1 MPPGTVSSHRVKAM
15 DALEQ
20 TNVLKTWVVLNP
32 KAKAGRAEKIE
43 SELKRKF
50 PESVVRFART
60 FYPGHATSIARRA
73 VAEKAETIVAVGGD
87 GTVREVLNG
96 VFGSR
101 VSIGVV
107 PAGTANDLAVY
118 YRLPGD
124 IDRAGDVILR
134 HRTRP
139 ADVIEVN
146 GECYLTAGGV
156 GLPSEVASIANRIK
170 SRGRLGRFVGRFLSS
185 ELYLA
190 VTLWLVLVKRRPHHP
205 VVVRSNGTVVAS
217 DILSLTV
224 NNQPFLGR
232 NFLVAPGAVNDDGQL
247 DVCLI
252 QRPRGRLRTL
262 RVVLKAVSGK
272 HVRLPGVRFWRTD
285 RLIIEAASPLAF
297 LGDGEVAKKA
307 LFFHIRVFPRALDVI
322 VPETG
327 G

>member
-1 MPPGTVSSHRVKAM
+1 MNAS
-15 DALEQ
+15 EQ
-20 TNVLKTWVVLNP
+20 TSALKTWVVLNP
-32 KAKAGRAEKIE
+32 KAKAGLAEKIE
-43 SELKRKF
+43 SELRRKF

-101 VSIGVV
+101 VTIGIV
-107 PAGTANDLAVY
+107 PAGTANDLAFY
-118 YRLPGD
+118 YRLPGKVD
-124 IDRAGDVILR
+124 QAGDVILR

-170 SRGRLGRFVGRFLSS
+170 NRGRFGRFLGRFLSS
-185 ELYLA
+185 ELYMV
-190 VTLWLVLVKRRPHHP
+190 VTLWLVLFRRRPHHP
-205 VVVRSNGTVVAS
+205 VVVRSNGSVVTS

-252 QRPRGRLRTL
+252 RRPRTRFQILRIVL
-262 RVVLKAVSGK
+262 RAVSGK

-285 RLIIEAASPLAF
+285 RLTIEAASPLAF
-297 LGDGEVAKKA
+297 LGDGEVAQEA
-307 LFFHIRVFPRALDVI
+307 TRFHIRVFPRALDVI
-322 VPETG
+322 VPETAG
-327 G
+327 